1 MFLRIKQLI
10 YGTKNRSL
18 RPLNDFIHPDITSLI
33 GNTPIMELQSLSKMT
48 GCRILAKLEFM
59 NPGGS
64 PKDRIALRIMEDA
77 EREGKLKPGL
87 STICEGLSTI
97 CEGTVGSTGISL
109 AMLAA
114 YKKYGAYICMP
125 SDQAK
130 EKSDILEAYGAIV
143 ERVKPA
149 SIVDDEMFVR
159 RAQNKAR
166 ELKNGFFVDQFE
178 NESNFNAHYEETGPE
193 IWEQCGGDID
203 ALVLGAGTGGTIAG
217 VSRYLKE
224 KKEDVKVFLVDP
236 PGSGLFNKVKF
247 GKKEDVKVFLVD
259 PPGSG
264 LFNKVKFG
272 VMFAKEEAEGTRKR
286 HQVDTIVEGVGINR
300 ITRNFTEAII
310 DESFKITDD
319 ETIEMS
325 RFLMKNEGLFVGS
338 SSAINCVGAVKAAKE
353 LGPGHTIVTI
363 LCDSGQRHLT
373 KFWRKDLQPK

>member
-1 MFLRIKQLI
+1 
-10 YGTKNRSL
+10 
-18 RPLNDFIHPDITSLI
+18 ITSLI

-77 EREGKLKPGL
+77 EREGKLKP
-87 STICEGLSTI
+87 GLSTI

-247 GKKEDVKVFLVD
+247 G
-259 PPGSG
+259 
-264 LFNKVKFG
+264 